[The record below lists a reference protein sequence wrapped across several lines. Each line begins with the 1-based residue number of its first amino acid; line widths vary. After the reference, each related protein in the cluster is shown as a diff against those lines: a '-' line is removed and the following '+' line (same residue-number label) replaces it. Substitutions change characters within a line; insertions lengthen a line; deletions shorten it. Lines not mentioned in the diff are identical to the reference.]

1 MKPAMF
7 DDDGHRPL
15 LYQAARRSLHLP
27 LTAALLAVVATA
39 VIAGAAAGLLTEPMT
54 PLWPVAAALMALAT
68 GGGAAVI
75 AARLLARSIVRAT
88 ITPLELLVGQLE
100 PEDLAAFQW
109 QRGDAL
115 SRSEIMA
122 DTKLLKRRIREI
134 ARRARETMGALE
146 QAREQ
151 ANQQNIA
158 KSQFLATM
166 SHELR
171 TPLNAI
177 LGYAML
183 LHEDAAD
190 VGNAATMADLDR
202 IQHAGRTLLAL
213 INDILDLSKIE
224 AGRTTVSRVVIDVK
238 ALVAAVVATAGTE
251 GPPNGNRF
259 TMTVDDG
266 VGIMIGDV
274 DKVRQCLSNLISNAF
289 KFTRGGEVEL
299 TVAAHERDHQPWI
312 AFTVRDTGIG
322 IPPEHVER
330 LFEAFQQLDG
340 SSTRQFGG
348 TGLGLAIV
356 RRLARIMGG
365 DCTVDSVAG
374 VGSTFRLVLP
384 MGDAVMR
391 RDMLDVPATSVEDTR
406 FLETPS
412 AEHTALVVDD
422 DPAAIDLTQRWLS
435 RMGYSVL
442 STTSADAA
450 LDLARLHMPDFI
462 LLDALLPG
470 RTGYD
475 VLEELRRDPRI
486 GHIPTILVTIDD
498 DRARGLRA
506 GATDYLRKPV
516 TEAQLRDVLDVYR
529 LRASGEVLVIDDDDD
544 AADLLT
550 RCVAQVGFSTRRA
563 INGVQGLAMAA
574 DIRPDA
580 IVLDLAMP
588 AMNGFEVMQ
597 RLAKDDD
604 LRDVPL
610 IVVSGCDI
618 TLDEHRRLAAAGHR
632 FFPKAA
638 STPREIA
645 QSLKELA
652 VKARDV
658 KTLGYKDM
666 AHKELAA

>member
-1 MKPAMF
+1 MKPAIF
-7 DDDGHRPL
+7 GEDGHRPL

-27 LTAALLAVVATA
+27 LTIALLAAVAVA
-39 VIAGAAAGLLTEPMT
+39 VLTGTIAGMIAEPAT
-54 PLWPVAAALMALAT
+54 RLWPAAAALTALAC
-68 GGGAAVI
+68 GGIAAAV
-75 AARLLARSIVRAT
+75 AARVVARAIVRAT
-88 ITPLELLVGQLE
+88 ITPLELLIGQLE
-100 PEDLAAFQW
+100 PEDLAAFHW
-109 QRGDAL
+109 QSGEAL
-115 SRSEIMA
+115 SRSQIAA

-134 ARRARETMGALE
+134 GRRARETIGELE

-158 KSQFLATM
+158 KSQFLAAM

-190 VGNAATMADLDR
+190 AGNTATMADLDR

-238 ALVAAVVATAGTE
+238 ALVASVVATAGTDA
-251 GPPNGNRF
+251 PPNGNRF
-259 TMTVDDG
+259 SMTVDDG

-289 KFTRGGEVEL
+289 KFTRDGEVEL
-299 TVAAHERDHQPWI
+299 TVAPVERDHQSWI
-312 AFTVRDTGIG
+312 GFTLRDTGIG
-322 IPPEHVER
+322 IAPQHLDR

-340 SSTRQFGG
+340 SPARQFGG

-374 VGSTFRLVLP
+374 QGSTFRLLLP

-391 RDMLDVPATSVEDTR
+391 RDLPDLPDAVAEDSR
-406 FLETPS
+406 FVETPS

-422 DPAAIDLTQRWLS
+422 DPAAIDLMQRWLS

-442 STTSADAA
+442 STNSADAA

-475 VLEELRRDPRI
+475 VLQELRRDPRI

-498 DRARGLRA
+498 DRARGLRS

-516 TEAQLRDVLDVYR
+516 TETQLRDVLDVYR

-563 INGVQGLAMAA
+563 INGVQGLTMAA

-588 AMNGFEVMQ
+588 AMNGFEVID
-597 RLAKDDD
+597 RLARDDA

-618 TLDEHRRLAAAGHR
+618 TLDEHRGLAAAGHR

-645 QSLKELA
+645 QALKELVA
-652 VKARDV
+652 
-658 KTLGYKDM
+658 
-666 AHKELAA
+666 